1 MQGPQRRPLTQT
13 APADLPLL
21 LQIFGTFVSSSVD
34 YRGIPNFY
42 EVYSGS
48 NSTHAKPMCVPETSA
63 LYNENQAGQGASEL
77 SIKSTWWQQV
87 SSGCAQGALG
97 TMVAAGQVRAAA
109 GGLSGSSEVCG
120 RCAQG
125 LLQGERLAAVRCAA
139 GRGTSEMFSKTLM
152 GTAGVVQGL
161 PQLRGAALKA
171 RQARQ
176 PHRCPSSLNG
186 GRRYD

>member
-1 MQGPQRRPLTQT
+1 MQGLQGHPHTHGPQRHPLTQT

-87 SSGCAQGALG
+87 SSG
-97 TMVAAGQVRAAA
+97 AAA
-109 GGLSGSSEVCG
+109 GG
-120 RCAQG
+120 A
-125 LLQGERLAAVRCAA
+125 LAKVRYAA
-139 GRGTSEMFSKTLM
+139 GE
-152 GTAGVVQGL
+152 
-161 PQLRGAALKA
+161 LRGCCRGSVWQK
-171 RQARQ
+171 
-176 PHRCPSSLNG
+176 
-186 GRRYD
+186 